1 MQRREAAPRRAAC
14 SAGLS
19 WRRSPR
25 RNQCTERQKPRGGD
39 AAAAITGN
47 RRGLLASPA
56 PGPPRRDCDGAVPR
70 RARRGGRGPVSWRP
84 LTAAPGGSRPLARP
98 SHDPTRTHAE
108 SDPDF
113 IGLDLGITKYD
124 IPKLLFLAKEG
135 FAETEGMKG

>member
-47 RRGLLASPA
+47 RRGLLA
-56 PGPPRRDCDGAVPR
+56 
-70 RARRGGRGPVSWRP
+70 
-84 LTAAPGGSRPLARP
+84 RP